1 MAIIGVTFPVL
12 DQLDYLDE
20 ALTSLEAIMLDSE
33 HDLALVVVDNGSK
46 GDVVE
51 VVERH
56 KWLIEN
62 CQVGFIYHRKN
73 EGVGRAWNEGIE
85 ACMALGAD
93 AIAVCNTDIVFG
105 PMVLDH
111 CYEALG
117 LGAFDLV
124 FPATYR
130 QGGPMPLDFCA
141 HATEAAQRPV
151 DGDSC
156 VITGGFAGWCFMVST
171 ECIQTHGL
179 FDAEYRFW
187 YQDTDYHHR
196 LVSAARPP
204 AEIQACCVHH
214 YESKTIKSLP
224 GAFSYKGDDA
234 TSWRSQDQ
242 QRFEQKWRQPK
253 T

>member
-20 ALTSLEAIMLDSE
+20 ALTSLEAIMCGSQ
-33 HDLALVVVDNGSK
+33 HQLALAIIDNGSK
-46 GDVVE
+46 GDVLARAVLHGSLMGSRFTFL
-51 VVERH
+51 RH
-56 KWLIEN
+56 DTN
-62 CQVGFIYHRKN
+62 V
-73 EGVGRAWNEGIE
+73 GVGKAWNEGIE
-85 ACMALGAD
+85 ACMLLGAD
-93 AIAVCNTDIVFG
+93 AVAVCNTDIVFG
-105 PMVLDH
+105 PKVLDH
-111 CYEALG
+111 CYEALQ

-124 FPATYR
+124 FPFTYK
-130 QGGPMPLDFCA
+130 QGGPMPLDFCD
-141 HATEAAQRPV
+141 HAAKAAQRPV

-156 VITGGFAGWCFMVST
+156 VITGGFAGWCFMVSK

-242 QRFEQKWRQPK
+242 HRFEQKWRQPK